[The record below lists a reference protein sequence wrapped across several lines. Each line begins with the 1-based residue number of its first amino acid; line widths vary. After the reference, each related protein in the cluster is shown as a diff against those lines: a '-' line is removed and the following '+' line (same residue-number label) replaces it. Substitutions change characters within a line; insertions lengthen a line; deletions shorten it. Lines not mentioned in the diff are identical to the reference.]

1 MPDFDPDFAAPAD
14 FARFYRSLGMQV
26 VPAFMPVADGQWKRP
41 LLTNWREFQTMLVPD
56 AQFQRWYG
64 STGQYRLHR
73 NMGFL
78 TGVPTPEGELYW
90 ILDLDFQKGPEA
102 RQWLEKI
109 LHLHNNGMGFGTP
122 LLRTGG
128 GGFQYLFK
136 ASPGWRP
143 PTGKTPIGVDIRGVG
158 GFAMLAPSMH
168 LSGNPYGYVNGQ
180 APWEAEIEESPKWL
194 EDAVDELLAQHH
206 HTGPHEPRPDAQ
218 YPVSPSGKLLDG
230 REDKMASLIWAR
242 LIDLRRDAPMPPGE
256 QDLLDAY
263 ATYRHTVK
271 SRIVDP
277 DADQDELLERE
288 NRGLSLFRQKWGYA
302 MAKWDDEIAEAAKTP
317 NPKEIAASAPQ
328 SPADGPDATG
338 GAPPPFDFGGWHG
351 DIPEP
356 RPWLYGDILMRGAVT
371 AVASPPGT
379 GKTALSMQLAV
390 AVGLDLTLGPWEPQ
404 PGGGGRVA
412 IFNGEEPTDE
422 LTRRFLAA
430 CYEAGADPAAASQR
444 VAYRSSQDAPLR
456 LCKLDSYGA
465 FQRSP
470 DVDLLKAAIIEQEV
484 KLVMLDPL
492 IEFYDGI
499 DESDNSQIKLVGQ
512 ILREIAT
519 DCDCAVMIF
528 HHTKK
533 SDNADTAA
541 GDMNALRGG
550 GALIGQARFVFTLFT
565 MSERD
570 AERLDVEPHRR
581 TYFCR
586 WDGAKANMAP
596 VSGEVWFERLGV
608 GLDNASD
615 IRPADVIG
623 ILRHT
628 RFGVA
633 ASDGSPV
640 SERASPIRESR
651 RQARRMEVKAELA
664 EKMIDVV
671 ARTLMEAGAVS
682 KATAI
687 FTNELIRLLDRDEI
701 EAGRDRATELL
712 LQIVKDGT
720 EYADKKIGRFKYKR
734 GPNMSM
740 RWYVY

>member
-1 MPDFDPDFAAPAD
+1 MPDFDPEFSIPAD
-14 FARFYRSLGMQV
+14 WARMYRACGLQV
-26 VPAFMPVADGQWKRP
+26 VPSLAPDPNGQWKRP
-41 LLTNWREFQTMLVPD
+41 ALANWKEFQSAMVPQPQFDRWYGKGGQYAQHWNMGWLTNVPD
-56 AQFQRWYG
+56 AQGR
-64 STGQYRLHR
+64 RA
-73 NMGFL
+73 FL
-78 TGVPTPEGELYW
+78 V
-90 ILDLDFQKGPEA
+90 DLDTYKTPQA
-102 RQWLEKI
+102 AQWWRGL
-109 LHLHNNGMGFGTP
+109 LALHNNDMGFWTP
-122 LLRTGG
+122 TIRTGG
-128 GGFQYLFK
+128 GGLQYIFY
-136 ASPGWRP
+136 APAHWTP
-143 PTGKTPIGVDIRGVG
+143 PTAKTSVGVDIRGRGAFGV
-158 GFAMLAPSMH
+158 LPPSRH
-168 LSGNPYGYVNGQ
+168 TSGSLYAYLDNL
-180 APWEAEIEESPKWL
+180 APWETEIAEAPQWL
-194 EDAVDELLAQHH
+194 CDAIDALVAEHGGSTHH
-206 HTGPHEPRPDAQ
+206 HEPRPEAN

-230 REDKMASLIWAR
+230 REDKMAHLVWAR
-242 LIDLRRDAPMPPGE
+242 LIDLRREAPIPPGE
-256 QDLLDAY
+256 QDLLEAFK
-263 ATYRHTVK
+263 TYSRTVK
-271 SRIVDP
+271 SRITDP
-277 DADQDELLERE
+277 DADPDELLERE
-288 NRGLSLFRQKWGYA
+288 GRGLSLFRQKWAYA
-302 MAKWDDEIAEAAKTP
+302 MQKWDDEIALAAA
-317 NPKEIAASAPQ
+317 NPKEMAASAPQ
-328 SPADGPDATG
+328 SPADGQDSSS
-338 GAPPPFDFGGWHG
+338 GAAPPFDFGGWQG

-390 AVGLDLTLGPWEPQ
+390 AVGLDLRLGPWEPQ

-422 LTRRFLAA
+422 LSRRFLAA
-430 CYEAGADPAAASQR
+430 CYEAGVDPAAAAQR

-456 LCKLDSYGA
+456 LCKLDQYGA

-470 DVDLLKAAIIEQEV
+470 DVDRLKAAIIEQDV

-512 ILREIAT
+512 ILREVAM
-519 DCDCAVMIF
+519 DCDCAVLIF

-581 TYFCR
+581 TYYCR

-640 SERASPIRESR
+640 SERSHPVRESR

-671 ARTLMEAGAVS
+671 AKALEEAGAVS
-682 KATAI
+682 KATAL
-687 FTNELIRLLDRDEI
+687 FTNELIRLLDREEI
-701 EAGRDRATELL
+701 DAGRDRATELL

-720 EYADKKIGRFKYKR
+720 EYADKRIGRFRYQR
-734 GPNMSM
+734 GPHMSM
-740 RWYVY
+740 KWYVY